1 MSCQR
6 VQEIDLAGFLASPR
20 DAEFASFRE
29 HYPVCRE
36 CAAEVRA
43 WTELEVLLRGPAEH
57 PAPELLLRF
66 EDEPMTLAAQ
76 RRAEVDRHLAGCVSC
91 RDELSSLRAFQ
102 PAAAPVREHAAPGLG
117 ELLATVRRWFWQPA
131 LAYALVLLLLVPLVA
146 DRWGALE
153 EAAFEPAAPAP
164 GKVLAVGK
172 LRAVDDRKRD
182 AERADADEQMVADA
196 PAPELERLLLAEEA
210 RSPEPAPVLPRA
222 AGKEAPAEKPAPA
235 AAGGTAGALREQKKE
250 QPASAP
256 APSRKGR
263 RQQPAEAEV
272 DAVSRLEVEG
282 RVKARSRLAYNR
294 AADGFGLTSAAPAN
308 ALPLEREGD
317 DILIDVPVPTL
328 SGDANEIEVRVI
340 HADGRRQLVELV
352 EARAGAT
359 ARIRVPHGWLTRGL
373 YRVEVRVPSD
383 PPAAARVFEYVVVSP

>member
-6 VQEIDLAGFLASPR
+6 VQEIDLTGFLASPR

-29 HYPVCRE
+29 HYPMCRE

-43 WTELEVLLRGPAEH
+43 WTELEIVLRGPAEH

-66 EDEPMTLAAQ
+66 EDEPMTLAAE
-76 RRAEVDRHLAGCVSC
+76 RRAEVDRHLAGCASC

-102 PAAAPVREHAAPGLG
+102 PAASTAPVREHALPGLG
-117 ELLATVRRWFWQPA
+117 ELLAALRRWLWQPA

-153 EAAFEPAAPAP
+153 EAALEPAAPAL
-164 GKVLAVGK
+164 GKSLALG
-172 LRAVDDRKRD
+172 DRKRD
-182 AERADADEQMVADA
+182 LERADADEQRMAEA

-210 RSPEPAPVLPRA
+210 REPEPAPALHRA
-222 AGKEAPAEKPAPA
+222 AGAKAPAKKRAIT
-235 AAGGTAGALREQKKE
+235 AAGGAAGAFREQKNE

-256 APSRKGR
+256 APSRAGR
-263 RQQPAEAEV
+263 RQQPAEA

-282 RVKARSRLAYNR
+282 RVKARSRVAYNR
-294 AADGFGLTSAAPAN
+294 AADELGLASDAPAN
-308 ALPLEREGD
+308 VLPLEPEGD
-317 DILIDVPVPTL
+317 DVLIDVPVPTL

-352 EARAGAT
+352 EARTGST
-359 ARIRVPHGWLTRGL
+359 ARIRVPHGWLTPGL
-373 YRVEVRVPSD
+373 HRVEVRVPSD
-383 PPAAARVFEYVVVSP
+383 PPAAARVFEYTVVSP